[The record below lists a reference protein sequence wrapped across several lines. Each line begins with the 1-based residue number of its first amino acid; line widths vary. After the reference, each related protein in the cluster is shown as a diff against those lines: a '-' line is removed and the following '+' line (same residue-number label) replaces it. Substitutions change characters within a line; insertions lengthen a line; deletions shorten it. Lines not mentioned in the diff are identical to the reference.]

1 MPIQYCQPTFIKRSE
16 GQNAVRSAAYR
27 SNEKLYCEHTGEEFN
42 YAGKGDCVYSNIIL
56 PDSAYSDGFE
66 KKNHPLLDRE
76 TLWNAV
82 EEAENS
88 HKRRKTAQLAFELKI
103 ALPKELPLEQQI
115 DLVTGFVEKSLVEN
129 YGVAADI
136 CIHDKG
142 DGNPHAHVMCTLR
155 QVVGL
160 ELSNKKIRNIGDP
173 VRTVSSGLYQQ
184 KGSWPQD
191 WREHQ
196 NAYFKEH
203 NIDLTVDQTHVIP
216 TKHEG
221 RLQDKGKYHTT
232 IADENLEIKAKNFE
246 LARDNPEIVL
256 KTLASRQ
263 SVFNDRDIKSL
274 VLKMTD
280 NQQDFDALYAKTV
293 ENEQMVKL
301 GFDDSGRVAY
311 TTRATFKREV
321 DLMDRASRLSGKST
335 ISIAQKH
342 IAAAI
347 NAFEGGKGF
356 VLSEEQKAALSYI
369 AQGGDVVCLD
379 GIAGAGKTTTMEA
392 LKAIYASRGIGVSG
406 VAIAGKAAHGLEM
419 EAGIAS
425 NTVASI
431 VKNYTLGGYR
441 ERYLPATGSVLVLD
455 EAGMIGL
462 DDMATLVEMCEQRHI
477 KLVSIGDPDQLAS
490 IARGAPFKAMMER
503 IGFAS
508 LSEVRRQKDA
518 GDREATVLLKQGKVG
533 AAIDHYLAKDQIVL
547 DRGDALEA
555 LMIDRWSSL
564 RQSSSAMMLAFTC
577 EQVESLNA
585 AAREKMQYHGRITNE
600 HDIAVNVSGKHVLR
614 SFGVG
619 DDIVFLKNARLGEA
633 HVKNGQLASIIGIE
647 KGKGGALSI
656 KAKDRDGTIFSFDA
670 SHYDSFDHGYAL
682 TVHKSQGVTVDN
694 TLLLAQ
700 DYGWDRHLSY
710 VGMSR
715 HRDGM
720 YLFADSETY
729 GDLQGLK
736 RELARTP
743 MSDNALDYPLSFA
756 IRRGMDAEQ
765 VAKDAATHASGSK
778 LKDAWRYLFN
788 IDDQRSKA
796 KAATL
801 SKSGGL
807 EQKINARQLINQ
819 RANQIAVLADVHL
832 DATSRYFEFIEEH
845 GEKWFENQESKA
857 AFADIEKSF
866 NARNEL
872 AYGLLPMAIDA
883 FGERNRVSDAHSKVP
898 LSGAIRDEFK
908 RAMALNKIDYDKLG
922 EWAKAHEA
930 LMRVALFKAS
940 SNPYVK
946 GRLAQEIADSKES
959 RKVIAK
965 EDLWSDVNRYQREH
979 ILREKKGQIAGFAER
994 LAVVDRY
1001 LELSGNASK
1010 YWHKSQAEHFGVNP
1024 DAVAPSDS
1032 SEKAANQLRDNLPP
1046 HQARYLALSDKY
1058 NLMAEEVA
1066 HQLNADTKAFGEV
1079 LAVKYPHRATFEK
1092 ISERIAQKAARFDK
1106 RLVVRTYLDPSSS
1119 EMARS
1124 EAAYK
1129 MNQDY
1134 KGYFGIGRQEGL
1146 LWKLVARD
1154 AKAFEVA
1161 KFREQLDP
1169 KYQGL
1174 FDRVEQWQAQCRE
1187 AAKLYRETLD
1197 IEKALKAELN
1207 IDAKGVIPK
1216 DKITEEL
1223 SSAREQM
1230 YQTMAI
1236 RHELAF
1242 DIAGNSEV
1250 RGWVDFGNTVAFD
1263 KIHYRLDAKKFI
1275 RHVALHEERLAA
1287 KERVREFAALVGN
1300 DPKVNEARMELAFDI
1315 MQKPHKH
1322 RFYLKVNNLDERR
1335 VDHLAKQYQY
1345 NLDNKQFEGLDKT
1358 IHHVLADYM
1367 LATSESKMAF
1377 ADIRA
1382 AKKTGVDQG
1391 ILAQREK
1398 HAFELIQKRNRFA
1411 FDACALLGKHPDTPA
1426 FEAFLGDARSWKNI
1440 DIGALTKAAD
1450 GYRIVNDISR
1460 YRDALGSD
1468 LAPGIAGNMLR
1479 DHKRG
1484 KVYHKVKDSDL
1495 SLDQFYRDATHF
1507 LRGEYAKTLDGEMDK
1522 AAFTLVASYSDT
1534 AREVANAFA
1543 SGDKQTGKALIA
1555 KRNALALNIAN
1566 QYGMSEP
1573 HLYFE
1578 QVNLDKLDQH
1588 AKAEFERQFGKSV
1601 SNEAAHDH
1609 AYTSVIKPALSEAR
1623 KTHLDYA
1630 RITDSLMQT
1639 PFETY
1644 TRIFGG
1650 DFKSETGHMRYSG
1663 GLIVTTHG
1671 EKAGTWYDFSA
1682 GVGGGPIQAIMHA
1695 TGNHDFKQVLED
1707 AAKLS
1712 GLSDFELQKP
1722 MDRELMTQ
1730 RKVDQEKQAEA
1741 SLNARIAS
1749 ARSIWDACVPANDTI
1764 VEKYMTVHRNIP
1776 DITYLNIR
1784 LLPIG
1789 ATWEEFKTAEKTII
1803 KTNKIPAMVIAS
1815 HDDKG
1820 QIVGVQRTYLDEKTA
1835 NKCLT
1840 MSSPKMSKGLIKTGA
1855 VLQRGLRQ
1863 TIYIAE
1869 GIETGASIAAT
1880 DSSAHVMVS
1889 MSVANMKNM
1898 VDKVKG
1904 MRPDQVVILKDNDG
1918 QHAKSDKTIADV
1930 VNAFESAG
1938 LSVDVKEPEML
1949 ERLVAENG
1957 EKAKTDWNDI
1967 IKEYGIDGLKQRLS
1981 GDISHIGQD
1990 RKTDHYDIERFV
2002 DLERKLIEASMAGK
2016 GDTMTLYANF
2026 LNEAER
2032 LEQDAKI
2039 MTSLKKYA
2047 PEISEKIS
2055 SLTRMDALA
2064 RHWEEKLLT
2073 ASDDYR
2079 LKNHGRTREGIAE
2092 RYFAKLEDT
2101 ILPEVEKA
2109 IKLKAE
2115 VKQEWST
2122 QREKTNQKTHSHE
2135 DDTSIGH

>member
-1 MPIQYCQPTFIKRSE
+1 
-16 GQNAVRSAAYR
+16 
-27 SNEKLYCEHTGEEFN
+27 
-42 YAGKGDCVYSNIIL
+42 
-56 PDSAYSDGFE
+56 
-66 KKNHPLLDRE
+66 
-76 TLWNAV
+76 
-82 EEAENS
+82 
-88 HKRRKTAQLAFELKI
+88 
-103 ALPKELPLEQQI
+103 
-115 DLVTGFVEKSLVEN
+115 
-129 YGVAADI
+129 
-136 CIHDKG
+136 
-142 DGNPHAHVMCTLR
+142 
-155 QVVGL
+155 
-160 ELSNKKIRNIGDP
+160 
-173 VRTVSSGLYQQ
+173 
-184 KGSWPQD
+184 
-191 WREHQ
+191 
-196 NAYFKEH
+196 
-203 NIDLTVDQTHVIP
+203 
-216 TKHEG
+216 
-221 RLQDKGKYHTT
+221 
-232 IADENLEIKAKNFE
+232 
-246 LARDNPEIVL
+246 
-256 KTLASRQ
+256 
-263 SVFNDRDIKSL
+263 
-274 VLKMTD
+274 MTD
-280 NQQDFDALYAKTV
+280 NQKDFDALYAKTV

-335 ISIAQKH
+335 ISVAQKH
-342 IAAAI
+342 IDSAI

-392 LKAIYASRGIGVSG
+392 LKAIYASRGISVSG

-462 DDMATLVEMCEQRHI
+462 DDMATLVEMCEKRHI

-547 DRGDALEA
+547 DRGDALAA

-600 HDIAVNVSGKHVLR
+600 HDIAVTVSGKRVVR
-614 SFGVG
+614 AFGVG
-619 DDIVFLKNARLGEA
+619 EDIVFLKNARLGEA

-647 KGKGGALSI
+647 KSKDGALNI
-656 KAKDRDGTIFSFDA
+656 KVKDRDGAIFSFDA
-670 SHYDSFDHGYAL
+670 GQYSSFDHGYAL

-729 GDLQGLK
+729 GDVHGLK

-743 MSDNALDYPLSFA
+743 MSDNVLDYPLSFA

-807 EQKINARQLINQ
+807 EQKINARQLINE
-819 RANQIAVLADVHL
+819 RANQIAVLADVHR

-930 LMRVALFKAS
+930 LMRVALFKES
-940 SNPYVK
+940 TNPYIK

-965 EDLWSDVNRYQREH
+965 EDLWGDVNRYQREH

-1001 LELSGNASK
+1001 LESSGNASK

-1024 DAVAPSDS
+1024 DAVAPSAS
-1032 SEKAANQLRDNLPP
+1032 SEKSAKQLRDNLPP

-1066 HQLNADTKAFGEV
+1066 HQLNADTKAYGEV

-1092 ISERIAQKAARFDK
+1092 ISERIAQKAACFDK
-1106 RLVVRTYLDPSSS
+1106 RLVVHTYLDPSSS

-1146 LWKLVARD
+1146 LWGLVGRD
-1154 AKAFEVA
+1154 AKAFEVV

-1174 FDRVEQWQAQCRE
+1174 FDQVEQWQAQCRE
-1187 AAKLYRETLD
+1187 AAKLYREALA

-1216 DKITEEL
+1216 DKISEEL

-1230 YQTMAI
+1230 YQAMAN

-1250 RGWVDFGNTVAFD
+1250 RGWVDSGDRIAFD

-1300 DPKVNEARMELAFDI
+1300 DPSVNEARMELAFYT

-1322 RFYLKVNNLDERR
+1322 RFYLKVHNIDERR

-1345 NLDNKQFEGLDKT
+1345 DLDGKQFDGVDKT
-1358 IHHVLADYM
+1358 IHHSLANYM
-1367 LATSESKMAF
+1367 LAASESKMAF

-1382 AKKTGVDQG
+1382 GKKTDVDRG

-1398 HAFELIQKRNRFA
+1398 HAFGLIEKRNRFA

-1426 FEAFLGDARSWKNI
+1426 FEAFLSDKRTWKNI
-1440 DIGALTKAAD
+1440 DVGQLTKAAD
-1450 GYRIVNDISR
+1450 GYRIVNDLSR
-1460 YRDALGSD
+1460 YRDALGRD
-1468 LAPGIAGNMLR
+1468 LAPSIAGNMLR

-1484 KVYHKVKDSDL
+1484 QVYHKVKDSDL

-1507 LRGEYAKTLDGEMDK
+1507 LRDEYAKTLDGEMDK
-1522 AAFTLVASYSDT
+1522 AAFILVANYSDT
-1534 AREVANAFA
+1534 TREVANAFA
-1543 SGDKQTGKALIA
+1543 SGDKETGKALIA
-1555 KRNALALNIAN
+1555 KRNALALSIAN

-1573 HLYFE
+1573 HLHFE
-1578 QVNLDKLDQH
+1578 QVNLAKLDQH

-1609 AYTSVIKPALSEAR
+1609 AYTSVIKPALSETR

-1663 GLIVTTHG
+1663 GLIVTTQG

-1695 TGNHDFKQVLED
+1695 TGNHDFKQALED

-1722 MDRELMTQ
+1722 MDRELMIQ
-1730 RKVDQEKQAEA
+1730 RKVNQEKQAEA

-1749 ARSIWDACVPANDTI
+1749 ARSIWDATVPTHGTI
-1764 VEKYMTVHRNIP
+1764 VEKYLKEHRNIP
-1776 DITYLNIR
+1776 DITGLKLR
-1784 LLPIG
+1784 LLPVG
-1789 ATWEEFKTAEKTII
+1789 ATWQKFKTPEKAII

-1815 HDDKG
+1815 HDNDG

-1840 MSSPKMSKGLIKTGA
+1840 MSSPKMSKGVTKNGA
-1855 VLQRGLRQ
+1855 LLQRGLRH
-1863 TIYIAE
+1863 TVYIAE

-1880 DSSAHVMVS
+1880 DNSARVMVS
-1889 MSVANMKNM
+1889 MGVANMQNM
-1898 VDKVKG
+1898 VDRVKG
-1904 MRPDQVVILKDNDG
+1904 MHPDQVVILKDNDG
-1918 QHAKSDKTIADV
+1918 QHAKSNEGFVEA
-1930 VNAFESAG
+1930 VNAFEGAG

-1949 ERLVAENG
+1949 QRLVAEKG

-1967 IKEYGIDGLKQRLS
+1967 IKEYGVEGLKQKLS
-1981 GDISHIGQD
+1981 AESVP
-1990 RKTDHYDIERFV
+1990 IEQEQNDDPYGIQRFV
-2002 DLERKLIEASMAGK
+2002 DLERELIEASMAKK
-2016 GDTMTLYANF
+2016 GNCLMLYVGLLA
-2026 LNEAER
+2026 EAEKIHSNHDHR
-2032 LEQDAKI
+2032 GKLEGISPEIPAKI
-2039 MTSLKKYA
+2039 ISLRR
-2047 PEISEKIS
+2047 I
-2055 SLTRMDALA
+2055 DALA
-2064 RHWEEKLLT
+2064 RHWEENLLT
-2073 ASDDYR
+2073 APADYKLR
-2079 LKNHGRTREGIAE
+2079 NHDRTREGVAE
-2092 RYFAKLEDT
+2092 NYFAKLEDT

-2115 VKQEWST
+2115 VKQKWLT
-2122 QREKTNQKTHSHE
+2122 QREKINQKEHSRE
-2135 DDTSIGH
+2135 DDTSIGY